1 MVLYSL
7 YLMAILL
14 AVAYAVMASKAEW
27 IVKDVGAISRFPT
40 LDGLRGLC
48 ASSVFIHHSVMAYGF
63 YAAGK
68 WKPVSGVSSYDGN
81 YMGHLGSV
89 GVMLFFMVT
98 GFLFS
103 DRLIR
108 NSGREDWVGFYRKR
122 IRRIAP
128 LYFFVVLTVIAI
140 CVISDAIKGSFL
152 VGYGQALQWFGFG
165 FFPLSSLG
173 MTGFTWTMVC
183 GVLWTLAIEWQFYF
197 LLPAIGVFC
206 TRNRTFLTFVGA
218 VSVLSVMLALSKG
231 IEVKTAVI
239 ALCFCAGAIAAHLH
253 STPWRK
259 HLASW
264 PMAVLSVALLAI
276 DIKYRFSSY
285 NLLSFLSVALI
296 FLCAS
301 NGNSFFGILNFRPMK
316 FLGVISY
323 SVYLCHGLV
332 LFGASKAVSLGMS
345 QYAML
350 AALLLV
356 PFCALTYRYVER
368 PFLSQREPGPSISSP
383 ASATAL

>member
-1 MVLYSL
+1 
-7 YLMAILL
+7 MAILL
-14 AVAYAVMASKAEW
+14 VAAYAVMASKAEW
-27 IVKDVGAISRFPT
+27 IGQDVDTASRFST

-68 WKPVSGVSSYDGN
+68 WKPVSGLSSYDGN

-108 NSGREDWVGFYRKR
+108 NGGKEDWIGFYRKR
-122 IRRIAP
+122 IKRIAP
-128 LYFFVVLTVIAI
+128 LYFFVVFAVIAI
-140 CVISDAIKGSFL
+140 CMLSDAIKGNFL
-152 VGYGQALQWFGFG
+152 VGYGQVLQWFGFG
-165 FFPLSSLG
+165 FFPLPTLG
-173 MTGFTWTMVC
+173 GMGSTWTMVC

-206 TRNRTFLTFVGA
+206 INRRTFLAFVGVVSV
-218 VSVLSVMLALSKG
+218 VSVLLALSKG

-239 ALCFCAGAIAAHLH
+239 ALCFCAGAMAAYLH
-253 STPWRK
+253 STLWRK
-259 HLASW
+259 YLAAW
-264 PMAVLSVALLAI
+264 PMAVLSVTLLAL

-285 NLLSFLSVALI
+285 NLWSFLSVALI

-301 NGNSFFGILNFRPMK
+301 NGNSFFGVLNFRPMK
-316 FLGVISY
+316 FLGVVSY

-332 LFGASKAVSLGMS
+332 LFGASKAVGLGMS

-350 AALLLV
+350 AAVLLV

-368 PFLSQREPGPSISSP
+368 PFLTQRKADPQISNP
-383 ASATAL
+383 ASATAA